1 MPIQDEALKK
11 TFVSVPYTATVAQAV
26 AALKQAGGQGW
37 WTLLVTHSDG
47 HIGATTFTELAKLVD
62 KFGPA
67 LFTAR
72 LADLPVPLKTRPTVE
87 ASSLD
92 VGAVKLPAQGSG
104 GMLVVTAQGVPVAMI
119 SDTLREGLFASSSLV
134 ELYGEYVQLSQ
145 DARAAWKPNGKKPPA
160 QPCGH
165 IAWPELAADGKWVC
179 SQCKQPI
186 GKD

>member
-1 MPIQDEALKK
+1 MSIQNEALRK
-11 TFVSVPYTATVAQAV
+11 TFVSVPDTATVTQAV
-26 AALKQAGGQGW
+26 AVLKQAGGQGW

-47 HIGATTFTELAKLVD
+47 QIGATTFTELAKLVD

-67 LFTAR
+67 LFGAR
-72 LADLPVPLKTRPTVE
+72 LADLPVPLKVRPSIE
-87 ASSLD
+87 ADNVDAHTAEVLA
-92 VGAVKLPAQGSG
+92 GRR
-104 GMLVVTAQGVPVAMI
+104 GMLVVTEKGVPVATI
-119 SDTLREGLFASSSLV
+119 SDTMRSEGLFASSSLV
-134 ELYGEYVQLSQ
+134 ELYGEYVQLSE

>member
-11 TFVSVPYTATVAQAV
+11 TFVSVPDTATVAQAV
-26 AALKQAGGQGW
+26 AALKQAGGQGR

-67 LFTAR
+67 LFAAR
-72 LADLPVPLKTRPTVE
+72 LADLPVPLKARPTVE
-87 ASSLD
+87 ADSVDTRTAEVL
-92 VGAVKLPAQGSG
+92 VGRH
-104 GMLVVTAQGVPVAMI
+104 GMVVVTAKGVPVATI
-119 SDTLREGLFASSSLV
+119 SDTIRSEGLFVSSSLV

>member
-11 TFVSVPYTATVAQAV
+11 TFVSVPDTATVAQAV

-47 HIGATTFTELAKLVD
+47 QIGATTFTELAELVD

-67 LFTAR
+67 LFSAR
-72 LADLPVPLKTRPTVE
+72 LADLPVPLKVPPTVE
-87 ASSLD
+87 ADKVDARTAEVLA
-92 VGAVKLPAQGSG
+92 GRR
-104 GMLVVTAQGVPVAMI
+104 GMLVVTAKGVPVATI

-179 SQCKQPI
+179 SQCKRPI

>member
-1 MPIQDEALKK
+1 MPIQDETLKK
-11 TFVSVPYTATVAQAV
+11 TFVSVPDTATVAQAV
-26 AALKQAGGQGW
+26 AALKQAGGQGF

-47 HIGATTFTELAKLVD
+47 QIESTTFTELANLVD

-72 LADLPVPLKTRPTVE
+72 LADLPVPLKARPIVE
-87 ASSLD
+87 ADSVDAHTAEVLAD
-92 VGAVKLPAQGSG
+92 RR
-104 GMLVVTAQGVPVAMI
+104 GMLVVTAKGVPVGMM
-119 SDTLREGLFASSSLV
+119 SSEVREALFASSSLL
-134 ELYGEYVQLSQ
+134 ELYGEYVQLSE

-165 IAWPELAADGKWVC
+165 KAWPELAAKGEWVC

>member
-1 MPIQDEALKK
+1 MSIQDEALKK
-11 TFVSVPYTATVAQAV
+11 TFVSVPDTATVTQAV
-26 AALKQAGGQGW
+26 AALKQAGGKGW

-67 LFTAR
+67 LFAAR
-72 LADLPVPLKTRPTVE
+72 LADLPVPLKARPTVE
-87 ASSLD
+87 ADNVDAHTAEVLA
-92 VGAVKLPAQGSG
+92 GRR
-104 GMLVVTAQGVPVAMI
+104 GMLVVTAKGVPIGMM
-119 SDTLREGLFASSSLV
+119 SSEMREGLFASSSLV

>member
-1 MPIQDEALKK
+1 MPIQDVALKK
-11 TFVSVPYTATVAQAV
+11 TFVSVPDTATVAQAV
-26 AALKQAGGQGW
+26 AALKQASGQGF

-47 HIGATTFTELAKLVD
+47 HIGATTFNELAKLVD

-92 VGAVKLPAQGSG
+92 AGTAKLPAQGSG
-104 GMLVVTAQGVPVAMI
+104 GMVVVTEKGVPVATV
-119 SDTLREGLFASSSLV
+119 SDTMREGLFAASSLV
-134 ELYGEYVQLSQ
+134 ELYGEYLQLSE
-145 DARAAWKPNGKKPPA
+145 DARAAWRPSGKQPPT
-160 QPCGH
+160 QPCKH
-165 IAWPELAADGKWVC
+165 KAWPELAASGKWVC
-179 SQCKQPI
+179 SQCKRPI